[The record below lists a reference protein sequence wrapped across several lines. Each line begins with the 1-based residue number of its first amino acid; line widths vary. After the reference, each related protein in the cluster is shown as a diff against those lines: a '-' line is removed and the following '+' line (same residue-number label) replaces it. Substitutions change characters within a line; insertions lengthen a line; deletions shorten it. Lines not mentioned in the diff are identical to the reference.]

1 MDSCRKT
8 KIQQMRRIKNME
20 KNKCSSKHINIKETG
35 RMTYNKAVGKSTE
48 NRRAE
53 NLSESPHGGAEPL
66 LDIKNLT
73 ISFSRYD
80 RKWNKVDLE
89 VIHSLDV
96 EVYPGE
102 IVAVVGS
109 SGSGKSL
116 LAHSVLGI
124 LPENSSISGIIKF
137 CGEELTPELQEK
149 IRGREMVFIPQ
160 SVDFLDPL
168 MKVGKQARGVRGTME
183 KVRSAF
189 RRYGLY
195 EEVEEMYPFQ
205 LSGGMA
211 RRVLISSAVTED
223 ARLIIADEPTPGL
236 DIEMAMETLMNF
248 RELADSG
255 CGVLLITHDI
265 DLALNVADRIAV
277 FYAGTT
283 VEICPASD
291 FEWDSQGS
299 GTEQQEKLHS
309 GNEQQG
315 KLRHPYSKAF
325 LDALPQNGFRPIPGT
340 QPYAGELP
348 DGCLFAPRCPYRT
361 EECSGE
367 IEMRDVR
374 GGKVRCIHAV

>member
-1 MDSCRKT
+1 
-8 KIQQMRRIKNME
+8 
-20 KNKCSSKHINIKETG
+20 
-35 RMTYNKAVGKSTE
+35 MTYNKAVGKSTE

-53 NLSESPHGGAEPL
+53 NLSEGPHGGAEPL

-124 LPENSSISGIIKF
+124 LPENSSTSGTIKF

-189 RRYGLY
+189 CRYGLSKD
-195 EEVEEMYPFQ
+195 VEDMYPFQ

-223 ARLIIADEPTPGL
+223 AKLIIADEPTPGL

-291 FEWDSQGS
+291 FERDSQG
-299 GTEQQEKLHS
+299 S

-361 EECSGE
+361 EECSGK